1 MDGTKVGLG
10 TLFLLVSVA
19 ILLSQ
24 GIVLPA

>member
-1 MDGTKVGLG
+1 MDATKVGLG

-24 GIVLPA
+24 GVVAPA